1 MSETAKRPWGE
12 CESLLDTEYYKVK
25 RITVKPKLRLSYQY
39 HHERDESWTIVHGQ
53 ANVTLDGE
61 IKILRPGQSIIIKR
75 GQKHRVEN
83 NQDDHDLV
91 FIEVQTGN
99 YLAEDDIV
107 RLSDDYGRKS

>member
-1 MSETAKRPWGE
+1 MSEIAKRPWGE
-12 CESLLDTEYYKVK
+12 YEILLCTEYYKVK
-25 RITVKPKLRLSYQY
+25 RIIVNPKQRLSYQY
-39 HHERDESWTIVHGQ
+39 HDKRDESWTVVVGQ

-61 IKILRPGQSIIIKR
+61 VKILRPGQSITIKR

-91 FIEVQTGN
+91 FIEVQTGD